1 MRGLAVKRLMLL
13 VTAAVLSLI
22 ASGCAAGSMSFE
34 DFNRAWNGIPA
45 TITTYD
51 QNGDLIDHVHGRS
64 LQVSLD
70 DRFDVVSVNSDGTT
84 TSSPGDVML
93 ISIGKS
99 HISHVGSTMIWA
111 EDGVTAVAGAD
122 TRVDISNTEQ
132 GTPWLNN
139 LFEYNRNLWKGK
151 AKTLLIRSQDGK
163 PIAVYAAKEVEV
175 VGTAVPKSTMF
186 RLDGKRLF
194 VYRADYT
201 MYDTDLL
208 Q

>member
-1 MRGLAVKRLMLL
+1 MLL
-13 VTAAVLSLI
+13 TITTVMVVFAMTS
-22 ASGCAAGSMSFE
+22 CATGAMTFE

-51 QNGDLIDHVHGRS
+51 QNGDLIDKVQGTS
-64 LQVSLD
+64 LQISLD
-70 DRFDVVSVNSDGTT
+70 ERFYTVNVSSDGTT
-84 TSSPGDVML
+84 TREPGDVLL
-93 ISIGKS
+93 ISVGKS
-99 HISHVGSTMIWA
+99 HISHVGSTMVWA
-111 EDGVTAVAGAD
+111 EDGVEAIAGAD
-122 TRVDISNTEQ
+122 TTVDIKSTEQ

-139 LFEYNRNLWKGK
+139 LKEYGRNLWKGK

-163 PIAVYAAKEVEV
+163 PIAVYAANEVEI

-201 MYDTDLL
+201 VYDTDLL
-208 Q
+208 